1 MRGGPERQAS
11 VPSVGAGA
19 TVGGA
24 ANAIRPASPAGSWL
38 LAKAYMSVYGHG
50 SLRTAGRG
58 EQAPDP
64 LPLTGVA
71 ASADGAT
78 GAAL

>member
-11 VPSVGAGA
+11 VPSVGKGA
-19 TVGGA
+19 AVGCA

-38 LAKAYMSVYGHG
+38 LAKAYMSVYRHG
-50 SLRTAGRG
+50 SPRTAGRG
-58 EQAPDP
+58 EQAPSP
-64 LPLTGVA
+64 LAGAA
-71 ASADGAT
+71 ASTDGAT

>member
-11 VPSVGAGA
+11 VPSVGTGA

-50 SLRTAGRG
+50 SPRTAGRG

-64 LPLTGVA
+64 MAGA
-71 ASADGAT
+71 ASSADGAT